1 MSRWDC
7 NMQLPAHRSATMA
20 FQFSDLPHDLMEAVF
35 EALPS
40 VYQIYKCSLVCRA
53 WRGPALR
60 VLERRRAAI
69 IARSSKFQT
78 WHTGSKPSPE
88 LRVFTEYAYAVDQC
102 GPHRSVLH
110 ADGESVV
117 WASEQQINLCKGKNN
132 YAGFWIGPTSTVNSI
147 CAVGPNCIAATLH
160 AYSDPWDDSLEAQ
173 TSLERGHSRHYLVV
187 YSLATSDEVWHI
199 ELPLHSSYQGMSP
212 IVVASPNADRLIV
225 AAGTGLAHYRVSH
238 RNDKGDPTAYFLAWR
253 GGIAAGTGSV
263 LLCGDKELFVGES
276 TWRAVTV
283 FDHDRPHAVART
295 LRNNPAVE
303 DGVSSMC
310 FVDKAQQHLC
320 IATEN
325 GSLETR
331 CAKYGTLLL
340 RFPDLARRFVG
351 NPQVVLT
358 KDGDVL
364 VSHRAYN
371 TRDGMMRGWMAA
383 IVPVV
388 L

>member
-1 MSRWDC
+1 
-7 NMQLPAHRSATMA
+7 MQLPAHCSATMA
-20 FQFSDLPHDLMEAVF
+20 YQFSDLPNDLMEMVF

-53 WRGPALR
+53 WHGPAWR

-69 IARSSKFQT
+69 IARSTKFQT
-78 WHTGSKPSPE
+78 WHEGSKPSPE
-88 LRVFTEYAYAVDQC
+88 QRVFTEYAHAVDRC
-102 GPHRSVLH
+102 GPRRSVLH
-110 ADGESVV
+110 ADGESIL
-117 WASEQQINLCKGKNN
+117 WASEQQINHCTGKKNLN
-132 YAGFWIGPTSTVNSI
+132 AGFWIGPTSTVNSI

-173 TSLERGHSRHYLVV
+173 TSLERGHSRHYLVL
-187 YSLATSDEVWHI
+187 YSLATSDEVWHV

-212 IVVASPNADRLIV
+212 IVVASPNANRLIV
-225 AAGTGLAHYRVSH
+225 VAGTGVAHYRVSH

-253 GGIAAGTGSV
+253 GGIGAGAAAV
-263 LLCGDKELFVGES
+263 LLCGDKELFVGGEG
-276 TWRAVTV
+276 RAVTV

-295 LRNNPAVE
+295 LRNNPGVE

-351 NPQVVLT
+351 DPQVMLT

-371 TRDGMMRGWMAA
+371 TRDGMMRGWRAA

>member
-1 MSRWDC
+1 
-7 NMQLPAHRSATMA
+7 MQLPAHRSATMA
-20 FQFSDLPHDLMEAVF
+20 YQFSDLPNDLMEVVF

-53 WRGPALR
+53 WHGPAWR

-69 IARSSKFQT
+69 IARSTKFQT
-78 WHTGSKPSPE
+78 WHAGSEPSPE
-88 LRVFTEYAYAVDQC
+88 QRVFTEYAYAVDQC

-110 ADGESVV
+110 ADGESIL
-117 WASEQQINLCKGKNN
+117 WASEQQINHCNGKKSWN
-132 YAGFWIGPTSTVNSI
+132 AGFWIGPTSTVNSI

-187 YSLATSDEVWHI
+187 YSLATSDEVWHA
-199 ELPLHSSYQGMSP
+199 ELPIHSSYQGMSP

-225 AAGTGLAHYRVSH
+225 VAGTGLAHYRVSH

-253 GGIAAGTGSV
+253 GGIGAGTGSV

-276 TWRAVTV
+276 AWRAVTV

-295 LRNNPAVE
+295 LRNNPAVV

-340 RFPDLARRFVG
+340 RFPDLDRRFKG

-364 VSHRAYN
+364 VSHRAYSS
-371 TRDGMMRGWMAA
+371 RGGLMRAWMAA